1 MSPFQL
7 NDPILCKFSLPSA
20 EYKTSSGVAYETI
33 FLKYFLLRGV
43 WEWRRFYNIRKK
55 NNTTHEI
62 QQKHNR
68 RETSTW
74 DIQRTEETKKNIRNS
89 FENNKQNKSQ
99 IIIIT
104 KASTQQVH
112 TSPKSS
118 DKWTID

>member
-1 MSPFQL
+1 MKE
-7 NDPILCKFSLPSA
+7 ILQYMK
-20 EYKTSSGVAYETI
+20 KKITQHT
-33 FLKYFLLRGV
+33 
-43 WEWRRFYNIRKK
+43 K
-55 NNTTHEI
+55 NNKNIIGEKHLPEI
-62 QQKHNR
+62 FKEQKK
-68 RETSTW
+68 
-74 DIQRTEETKKNIRNS
+74 QKKNIRNS